1 MKNTFYTYNQI
12 QLLDIIRC
20 FRFLPIKALFK
31 IADTKG
37 LYSRRASITDVVK
50 KFEKLDMVK
59 SFYYAHNTKVV
70 YLTKK
75 GADLLVD
82 KFGIDSSQISVP
94 RSNRKVHFARLE
106 HTVKIA
112 DLYCELIEE
121 VENIPDAE
129 ILQWTADQL
138 FHGRYSYRSDASSRM
153 VKRMLFP
160 DSFFTIRNGTSEKSY
175 FLEYDTG
182 SMDRTQLANKF
193 RQYFEYFVY
202 GKWQKKYSRFPTTL
216 FLTDRTKER
225 LENLFVEDESSLDD
239 ALDERELFRKS
250 DNVLWKGVGL
260 SENIESIPSYEIEDF
275 LSQKFIF
282 NFTKSEWAKELLE

>member
-50 KFEKLDMVK
+50 KFEKLEMVK

-75 GADLLVD
+75 GATLLVD
-82 KFGIDSSQISVP
+82 KHGVDSAQISVP
-94 RSNRKVHFARLE
+94 RTSRKVHFARLE

-112 DLYCELIEE
+112 DLYCTLIEA
-121 VENIPDAE
+121 VEKAPDTE
-129 ILQWTADQL
+129 ITEWTADQL
-138 FHGRYSYRSDASSRM
+138 FHGKYNYRSDASSRL
-153 VKRMLFP
+153 VKRILFP
-160 DSFFTIRNGTSEKSY
+160 DSFFTIQTNSTEKSY

-182 SMDRTQLANKF
+182 SMDRMQLAKKF
-193 RQYFEYFVY
+193 CVYFEYFVY
-202 GKWQKKYSRFPTTL
+202 GKWKKKYSEFPTVL

-225 LENLFVEDESSLDD
+225 LKNLIVEDETVLDD
-239 ALDERELFRKS
+239 ALDERDLFRKS
-250 DNVLWKGVGL
+250 DNVLWKGIGL
-260 SENIESIPSYEIEDF
+260 SENIESVPSYEIEDF
-275 LSQKFIF
+275 LSQTFIF
-282 NFTKSEWAKELLE
+282 NFMKSKWAKELLE